1 MAPPFVTPR
10 RITWHFQTIESP
22 STSAASVSA
31 RNEKKCVRIN
41 GIEVPISEFSLSYDL
56 DAEGTQIVNM
66 GIIADEIN
74 IS

>member
-1 MAPPFVTPR
+1 MALPDHRVTIDIGGICFR
-10 RITWHFQTIESP
+10 S
-22 STSAASVSA
+22 
-31 RNEKKCVRIN
+31 NEKKCVRIN